1 MLLMIC
7 ILVFGLINH
16 VSDFMSVVKN
26 DACACSFCN
35 SGGWS
40 VEDKNMA
47 ISRTTQTCNVPSQAV
62 LELIEP
68 SDKVA
73 WLSEA
78 RYSYETILRELE
90 HQFES
95 KAADLREEYL
105 SIALQIH
112 KLPER

>member
-1 MLLMIC
+1 
-7 ILVFGLINH
+7 VFVLQQRRWG
-16 VSDFMSVVKN
+16 
-26 DACACSFCN
+26 
-35 SGGWS
+35 
-40 VEDKNMA
+40 VEDQNMTK
-47 ISRTTQTCNVPSQAV
+47 SRTPPFNAPSQAV

-78 RYSYETILRELE
+78 RYSYETNLRELE

-105 SIALQIH
+105 SIMLQIH
-112 KLPER
+112 KLPVR

>member
-1 MLLMIC
+1 MT
-7 ILVFGLINH
+7 
-16 VSDFMSVVKN
+16 K
-26 DACACSFCN
+26 
-35 SGGWS
+35 
-40 VEDKNMA
+40 
-47 ISRTTQTCNVPSQAV
+47 SRTQPFNVPSQAV
-62 LELIEP
+62 LDLIEP

-78 RYSYETILRELE
+78 RYSYETNLRELE

-105 SIALQIH
+105 SIMLQIH

>member
-1 MLLMIC
+1 
-7 ILVFGLINH
+7 
-16 VSDFMSVVKN
+16 MSVVKN

-35 SGGWS
+35 SGGGG
-40 VEDKNMA
+40 VEDENMA
-47 ISRTTQTCNVPSQAV
+47 KSRTTQPFNVPSQAV

-78 RYSYETILRELE
+78 RYSYETNLRELE

>member
-1 MLLMIC
+1 MFLISCPWSRTML
-7 ILVFGLINH
+7 VRVRF
-16 VSDFMSVVKN
+16 
-26 DACACSFCN
+26 AT
-35 SGGWS
+35 GGG
-40 VEDKNMA
+40 VEDENMA
-47 ISRTTQTCNVPSQAV
+47 NSCTTQPFNVPSQAV

>member
-1 MLLMIC
+1 
-7 ILVFGLINH
+7 
-16 VSDFMSVVKN
+16 MSVVKN

-35 SGGWS
+35 SGGGG
-40 VEDKNMA
+40 VEDQNM
-47 ISRTTQTCNVPSQAV
+47 TQPFNVPSQAV
-62 LELIEP
+62 PELIEP

-78 RYSYETILRELE
+78 RYSYETNLRELE

-95 KAADLREEYL
+95 KSADLREEYL
-105 SIALQIH
+105 SIMLQIH

>member
-1 MLLMIC
+1 
-7 ILVFGLINH
+7 
-16 VSDFMSVVKN
+16 
-26 DACACSFCN
+26 
-35 SGGWS
+35 
-40 VEDKNMA
+40 MA
-47 ISRTTQTCNVPSQAV
+47 LSRTIQSFNVPSHVV
-62 LELIEP
+62 LKLLEP

-73 WLSEA
+73 WLSEV

>member
-1 MLLMIC
+1 MFVLQQRR
-7 ILVFGLINH
+7 
-16 VSDFMSVVKN
+16 
-26 DACACSFCN
+26 
-35 SGGWS
+35 GGG
-40 VEDKNMA
+40 VEDQNMTK
-47 ISRTTQTCNVPSQAV
+47 SRTQPFNVPSQAV

-78 RYSYETILRELE
+78 RYSYETNLRELE

-105 SIALQIH
+105 SIMLQIH

>member
-1 MLLMIC
+1 ML
-7 ILVFGLINH
+7 VRVRF
-16 VSDFMSVVKN
+16 
-26 DACACSFCN
+26 AT
-35 SGGWS
+35 
-40 VEDKNMA
+40 VEGEASEDQNM
-47 ISRTTQTCNVPSQAV
+47 TQPFNVPSQAV
-62 LELIEP
+62 PELIEP

-78 RYSYETILRELE
+78 RSSYETNLRELE

-105 SIALQIH
+105 SIMLQIH

>member
-1 MLLMIC
+1 MAKSPTRQT
-7 ILVFGLINH
+7 FG
-16 VSDFMSVVKN
+16 
-26 DACACSFCN
+26 
-35 SGGWS
+35 
-40 VEDKNMA
+40 
-47 ISRTTQTCNVPSQAV
+47 VPSQAV
-62 LELIEP
+62 LELIES

-78 RYSYETILRELE
+78 RYSYETNLRELE

-105 SIALQIH
+105 SIMLQIH

>member
-1 MLLMIC
+1 ML
-7 ILVFGLINH
+7 VRVRF
-16 VSDFMSVVKN
+16 
-26 DACACSFCN
+26 ATEE
-35 SGGWS
+35 GGG
-40 VEDKNMA
+40 VEDQNMTK
-47 ISRTTQTCNVPSQAV
+47 SRFNVPSQAV

-68 SDKVA
+68 SDKVE

-78 RYSYETILRELE
+78 KHSYETNLRELE

-105 SIALQIH
+105 SIMLQIH